1 MRSLSTTASLSL
13 LCRLSYVGS
22 CLVSEHKFISK
33 GNGSK
38 AFGEPSASSDGSMFI
53 DFNLFLSVS
62 DNDLIELVSKVRNG
76 LFICLIV
83 YLLIEEECRI
93 DKSNLLCKLSKKQ
106 LEYPGL
112 NQAPTLKLAKTRDE
126 LVKLKFV
133 DKTEQI
139 GAQLLLIIFSFY
151 FN

>member
-1 MRSLSTTASLSL
+1 
-13 LCRLSYVGS
+13 
-22 CLVSEHKFISK
+22 
-33 GNGSK
+33 
-38 AFGEPSASSDGSMFI
+38 MFI

-106 LEYPGL
+106 LEYPSL

-133 DKTEQI
+133 DKTEQVE
-139 GAQLLLIIFSFY
+139 AQLLLIIFSFY